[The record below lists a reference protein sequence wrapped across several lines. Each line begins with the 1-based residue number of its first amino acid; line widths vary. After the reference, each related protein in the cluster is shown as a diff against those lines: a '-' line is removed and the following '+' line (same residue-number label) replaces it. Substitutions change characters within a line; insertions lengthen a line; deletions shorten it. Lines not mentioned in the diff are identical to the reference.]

1 MNREIKLSR
10 RAVKKLD
17 NLLIFLENE
26 WSAKVKQDFIQR
38 LNKSLHQIQKLPES
52 SPESNKIKGL
62 RKCVVTKQTTVF
74 YKYSERTIDIVAIFD
89 NRQDP
94 NSLNKELES

>member
-1 MNREIKLSR
+1 M
-10 RAVKKLD
+10 KKLD

-62 RKCVVTKQTTVF
+62 RKCVVTKQITVF

>member
-62 RKCVVTKQTTVF
+62 RKCVVTKQTTEF
-74 YKYSERTIDIVAIFD
+74 S
-89 NRQDP
+89 
-94 NSLNKELES
+94 